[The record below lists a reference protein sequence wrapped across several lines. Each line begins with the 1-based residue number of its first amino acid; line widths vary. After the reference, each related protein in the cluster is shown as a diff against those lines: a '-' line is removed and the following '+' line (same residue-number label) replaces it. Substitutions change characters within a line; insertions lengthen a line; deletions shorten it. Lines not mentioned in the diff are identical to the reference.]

1 MKLRNVGISAV
12 VIAAALLGAAPAAFA
27 ATSGTQAISATVNA
41 GTLSITPPGAF
52 SYSET
57 LNGSDTYA
65 DFPLSVGADDNTGSG
80 NGWNITVV
88 STPLEFT
95 ASGATSPT
103 IVSSAWQ
110 LYVACAG
117 GGATPPCG
125 PTPTAN
131 GSGTYTL
138 PTGNSVNY
146 PTDIPGIYGGSTT
159 PTPAVVYEAQAGS
172 GLGDFTLS
180 QWDEVLFI
188 PANAIA
194 GPYTATV
201 TWTIASG
208 P

>member
-1 MKLRNVGISAV
+1 MKLRHISIGVVAV
-12 VIAAALLGAAPAAFA
+12 AAALLGAAPAAFA

-41 GTLSITPPGAF
+41 GTLAITPPGAF

-57 LNGSDTYA
+57 LDGSDTYA

-80 NGWNITVV
+80 NGWHITVV

-110 LYVACAG
+110 LYVACAT
-117 GGATPPCG
+117 GATSPCG
-125 PTPTAN
+125 PTATAN

-138 PTGNSVNY
+138 PTGNYVNY
-146 PTDIPGIYGGSTT
+146 PTDIPGIHGTSKS
-159 PTPAVVYEAQAGS
+159 PTPAVVYSDEAGAGM
-172 GLGDFTLS
+172 GDFTLS
-180 QWDEVLFI
+180 SWEEVLFI

-194 GPYTATV
+194 GPYTSTV
-201 TWTIASG
+201 TWAIVSG

>member
-1 MKLRNVGISAV
+1 MKLKYIGIGAA
-12 VIAAALLGAAPAAFA
+12 ITAAALLGAAPAAFA

-41 GTLSITPPGAF
+41 GTLSITPPAPF

-80 NGWNITVV
+80 NGWHITVV

-110 LYVACAG
+110 LYVACATG
-117 GGATPPCG
+117 TSMPCG
-125 PTPTAN
+125 PTATAS

-159 PTPAVVYEAQAGS
+159 PTPAVVYADEAGN
-172 GLGDFTLS
+172 GLGDFTMS
-180 QWDEVLFI
+180 QWQEVLFI

-201 TWTIASG
+201 TWAIVSG

>member
-1 MKLRNVGISAV
+1 MKLRNLSISAV
-12 VIAAALLGAAPAAFA
+12 VFAAVLIGAAPAAFA

-41 GTLSITPPGAF
+41 GALSITPPGAF

-57 LNGSDTYA
+57 LDGSDTYA

-80 NGWNITVV
+80 DGWHITVV

-110 LYVACAG
+110 LYVACAT
-117 GGATPPCG
+117 GATSPCG
-125 PTPTAN
+125 PTATAN

-159 PTPAVVYEAQAGS
+159 PTPAVVYEAEAGS

-180 QWDEVLFI
+180 SWQEVLFI

-201 TWTIASG
+201 TWAIVSG